1 MNCEE
6 ILCRCKSG
14 KRIFL
19 GQIIVHVTQA
29 SHTPHSHLTSG
40 ESHDRLIKTK
50 YKYIFIYKYMYVYIF
65 YARTTTRQSTTV
77 CSIENSH
84 MIMLFI
90 ESSST
95 QTRHITH
102 AS

>member
-14 KRIFL
+14 KRISL
-19 GQIIVHVTQA
+19 GQIIVHVTLA
-29 SHTPHSHLTSG
+29 LHMPHSHLTSG

-77 CSIENSH
+77 CSIENSRTTT
-84 MIMLFI
+84 LFI
-90 ESSST
+90 ESSSP
-95 QTRHITH
+95 QTRHIMH

>member
-14 KRIFL
+14 KRICL
-19 GQIIVHVTQA
+19 GQIIVHVTLA
-29 SHTPHSHLTSG
+29 LHTPHSHLTSG

-77 CSIENSH
+77 CSIENSRTT
-84 MIMLFI
+84 MLFI
-90 ESSST
+90 ESSSP
-95 QTRHITH
+95 
-102 AS
+102 